1 MSYHIDIQHVCDDKL
16 PISDEILNQWVQ
28 LTLTKHQIYGELTLR
43 FVQPDEMTHLNFFY
57 RKKNKVTNVLSFPA
71 NLPKEILLDVP
82 LLGDVVI
89 CPVVLQEESQQ
100 LNKPLTEH
108 WAHIVIHGVLHLLGF
123 DHIEDD
129 DARVMQAHEIQ
140 LLAELGFE
148 NPYHVEVDELEQR

>member
-28 LTLTKHQIYGELTLR
+28 LTLTKHRISGELTLR
-43 FVQPDEMTHLNFFY
+43 FVQPDEMTHLNFSY

-71 NLPKEILLDVP
+71 NLPKEIQLDVP